1 MTRRQKKKTIETAC
15 VLDEQLQRYTIIAV
29 SSDATTEPWI
39 VIIGDLKFATERIG
53 LA

>member
-1 MTRRQKKKTIETAC
+1 MTCRQKKKTIETAC

-29 SSDATTEPWI
+29 SSDATTERWFVVI
-39 VIIGDLKFATERIG
+39 VHLKFATERIR